1 MVKAFVSNN
10 AFSIGAILF
19 TIAGSYFMLQ
29 DHEDKIA
36 QLEKKFEE
44 VEQNKVSKSEMAL
57 KEQFAAAELQEIRTD
72 ISHTS
77 ARLDKKIKLINELDD
92 ELKEISEENVDQE
105 ARLRQ
110 AEGELDGLW
119 GFTNKFL
126 EELN

>member
-29 DHEDKIA
+29 AHEDKIA
-36 QLEKKFEE
+36 TLEKKFEE
-44 VEQNKVSKSEMAL
+44 IEKNKVSKAELAL

-72 ISHTS
+72 IEHIGE
-77 ARLDKKIKLINELDD
+77 RLDKKIKLINKLDERLD
-92 ELKEISEENVDQE
+92 GVKEENVDQE
-105 ARLRQ
+105 ARLRE
-110 AEGELDGLW
+110 AESELNGLW
-119 GFTNKFL
+119 SFTNKFL

>member
-29 DHEDKIA
+29 EHEEQINA
-36 QLEKKFEE
+36 LHKKYEE
-44 VEQNKVSKSEMAL
+44 VENNKVSKAEHAL
-57 KEQFAAAELQEIRTD
+57 KEQFAAQELQEIRTD
-72 ISHTS
+72 IAHIGE
-77 ARLDKKIKLINELDD
+77 RLDKKIKLINELDAAI
-92 ELKEISEENVDQE
+92 KEISEENVDQE

-119 GFTNKFL
+119 RFTNKFL